1 MSTAIDPFLQQLAQ
15 KDFLTYQH
23 SVAVADYMNKFAQKL
38 GLEEDHCSDSE
49 LLGAIHDI
57 GKLSVSDEL
66 FKKLQAGQTLNPEER
81 IQLKLQ
87 PEKIYDFIGTNLL
100 SDNIQ
105 MAITHSNCRYDGKGT
120 PNVAGESIHVMARML
135 KICDYYDFLT
145 RHRAGQ
151 KPLSAD
157 ECKSVLIKNSNT
169 IFDPMLVEVFNDN

>member
-1 MSTAIDPFLQQLAQ
+1 VSTAIDPFLQQLAQ

-23 SVAVADYMNKFAQKL
+23 SVAVADHMTKFAKKL

-57 GKLSVSDEL
+57 GKLSISDEL
-66 FKKLQAGQTLNPEER
+66 FKKLQAGKTLEPSER
-81 IQLKLQ
+81 IQLKLK
-87 PEKIYDFIGTNLL
+87 PEKIYDYIGANLL

-105 MAITHSNCRYDGKGT
+105 MAISQLNCRYDGKGT
-120 PNVAGESIHVMARML
+120 PAIAGDSIHVMARML

-151 KPLSAD
+151 KPLNPD
-157 ECKSVLIKNSNT
+157 QCKSILIKNSNI